1 MATAQFSAAFLP
13 ASHPRASEGYGKR
26 FPGGQPPTDE
36 ADFTGLPARE
46 AAIAA
51 YIDRLPEGAAIGYK
65 ALAAAL
71 PAYGQ
76 QACATALRGIS
87 AAGHLR
93 TIREHLTLR
102 DRSMRWVTRT
112 YWSRQPYDDAW
123 WGEFARRIRGVDV
136 TGLRKQ
142 GLARVAPAEA
152 APDVPADPAVGSV
165 PGAHEAEPARSAPP
179 APPAPE
185 PTAPAADAA
194 SAAVATPASAAAPP
208 RRGSAPAPEGS
219 ARPVWLAE
227 PDEARPRPRPEN
239 PVADRPA
246 AGSTPGYRALA
257 RLARTEPRLTLS
269 AAECGALAPLAD
281 QWFER
286 GVRLDHFTLAL
297 TSGLPQGP
305 IHSPAAFVRSRLEKK
320 MPPLPADTAPGPDD
334 QAGAQPGRVTR
345 VIMVCTTCDQ
355 DETTVQLVGGLC
367 PDCRALGDD
376 VPWPDW
382 DDEYRDLGLPAPRPP
397 RADGSEILLGQL
409 AAGLLRRDVPATFLP
424 GPRDAR

>member
-165 PGAHEAEPARSAPP
+165 PGAHEAGRPGPRLPRL
-179 APPAPE
+179 
-185 PTAPAADAA
+185 
-194 SAAVATPASAAAPP
+194 P
-208 RRGSAPAPEGS
+208 RR
-219 ARPVWLAE
+219 
-227 PDEARPRPRPEN
+227 
-239 PVADRPA
+239 
-246 AGSTPGYRALA
+246 
-257 RLARTEPRLTLS
+257 
-269 AAECGALAPLAD
+269 
-281 QWFER
+281 
-286 GVRLDHFTLAL
+286 
-297 TSGLPQGP
+297 
-305 IHSPAAFVRSRLEKK
+305 SP
-320 MPPLPADTAPGPDD
+320 
-334 QAGAQPGRVTR
+334 
-345 VIMVCTTCDQ
+345 
-355 DETTVQLVGGLC
+355 
-367 PDCRALGDD
+367 
-376 VPWPDW
+376 
-382 DDEYRDLGLPAPRPP
+382 PRPP
-397 RADGSEILLGQL
+397 RTPPPPLSPPPPPLPRRH
-409 AAGLLRRDVPATFLP
+409 AAVPPLRRRAPRVRSGSPNRTRRAPGRDPRTALRTGPPPGAPPGTGRSPGSPAPSP
-424 GPRDAR
+424 GSRSPPPSAAPSPRSPTSGSSAAYASTTSRSP